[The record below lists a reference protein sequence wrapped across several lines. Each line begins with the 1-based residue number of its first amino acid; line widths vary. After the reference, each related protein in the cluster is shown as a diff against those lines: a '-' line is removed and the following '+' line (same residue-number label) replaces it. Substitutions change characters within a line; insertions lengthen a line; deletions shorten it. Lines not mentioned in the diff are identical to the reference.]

1 MISRK
6 KLALSKMFMSRTVS
20 YLGLVNAGMILFL
33 VLSRLED
40 YGVDIE
46 IEKYFFPILFMGFLI
61 LGFFGWLEDNLGFH
75 ELERQ
80 HVEERNPYMKEIL
93 TRLDKLDKKINKIK
107 KSKL

>member
-6 KLALSKMFMSRTVS
+6 KLALAKMFMSRTAG
-20 YLGLVNAGMILFL
+20 YLALINAGMILFL

-40 YGVDIE
+40 YGFDIE
-46 IEKYFFPILFMGFLI
+46 IEKYFFPILIFGFLI
-61 LGFFGWLEDNLGFH
+61 LGVFGWLEDYLGFH
-75 ELERQ
+75 KLERA
-80 HVEERNPYMKEIL
+80 HIEGRNPYMKEIL